1 VCPGSGAHV
10 YGNFGWDVREIPL
23 AGRLHETMFIDQKEL
38 KILE

>member
-1 VCPGSGAHV
+1 
-10 YGNFGWDVREIPL
+10 VREIPL